1 MFFINLLADLTSS
14 DGIVR
19 PITMLQ
25 EANVGLRKCDS
36 EGGAL
41 ASPPQLWPPAP
52 PLATVVI
59 PAEKLCWYAIHTRAR
74 HETKVSTQLQAKGVT
89 TFLPQITQRHRWS
102 DRYKTIQSA
111 LFSCYTFV
119 QMNGRSEKRQVVL
132 QTPGVVGLVGIHGEA
147 LPIPDKEIE
156 DIQALLSRNL
166 TCALYPFVKVGQ
178 RVRIRGGCLDG
189 VAGVLVAKNSDRS
202 LVVSIELIQ
211 RSVAVRID
219 GYDVEMI

>member
-1 MFFINLLADLTSS
+1 M
-14 DGIVR
+14 
-19 PITMLQ
+19 
-25 EANVGLRKCDS
+25 
-36 EGGAL
+36 
-41 ASPPQLWPPAP
+41 ASPHQIWPPTP
-52 PLATVVI
+52 PLTTVI
-59 PAEKLCWYAIHTRAR
+59 TPAEKLRWYAIHTRAR
-74 HETKVSTQLQAKGVT
+74 HEMKVTTQLQAKGVT

-119 QMNGRSEKRQVVL
+119 QMNGRSEGRQVVL
-132 QTPGVVGLVGIHGEA
+132 QTPGVVGLVGIHGVA

-156 DIQALLSRNL
+156 DFQALLSQNL

-219 GYDVEMI
+219 GFDVELI